1 MTFRPLLL
9 LLALSCTAQP
19 EPQAQAILPSAQPA
33 PQAQNSPLAQA
44 RELVRQGRAP
54 EALKVLPAE
63 PQEPEALFWR
73 GRALLDVGRLGEAAL
88 AFSRVPAEHRLY
100 PYAARGLLYCAW
112 QGENLNFIETVA
124 PLTAC
129 REPEIAG
136 LALAALAE
144 YQLKNTRNGDLSSL
158 EELKKL
164 AENYPECRPLLRLLE
179 MEALRRKGDFSKA
192 LAHARKLENDK
203 TLPLLMRQRVRLALS
218 EVYYA
223 REAALANQP
232 LTSEDD
238 TDEEGKGEE
247 TLLQF
252 ISANPDSPLLEEAFR
267 RLNIHGAFRSS
278 EYAKDKLREWGAD
291 SARPR
296 RATLALLALQHLDLG
311 NSDPGDDAT
320 CANTAASSFPKEEA
334 TRLLLQ
340 EQARHLLTLRKN
352 DEALLYLNML
362 PDRTDARSLFYEA
375 VARQHDP
382 ATAGKLF
389 LLCADKAPATL
400 RRAALVNALI
410 CAMREGNQEE
420 AQRLLNLD
428 VLPST
433 RRELLLA
440 HAGMILHTNPS
451 QAQAELQELLE
462 QEPEESQKADA
473 LMDLAEINLL
483 RTPTGAE
490 QNLSESLPEPKESW
504 SDQQELRYHAL
515 QVRAQAQA
523 KQAQSEQAQE
533 GQTQPGQTRTSHAQT
548 ATVSSGSQ
556 EATLSALRHA
566 LQGTTRPSVR
576 QTLTEHLVAA
586 LSAAGKHAE
595 ALQYLEELTEGMPSG
610 EEKARLTIQAG
621 REAEKLGSLESL
633 NKAISLYSACSRM
646 ETALSARAQILKA
659 ALFSRLNRGDEARG
673 LLQNTLKNQATL
685 SAHDLALAYST
696 LSDSWSME
704 GSEQGKQLALDACQ
718 QIFDIPDLPQE
729 WYTRATLQRASL
741 YARFGHHT
749 KALEDYLHILR
760 QRPASGTNP
769 TRAEWVILYYS
780 AAGAIYQHTQLKQY
794 AEAAQL
800 AETIARWP
808 HEREQQKQTKICP
821 EGPRAK
827 LFADWA
833 ARIRQTHFL
842 PASSSGTSLF
852 SREGQRNSHQ
862 TAR

>member
-9 LLALSCTAQP
+9 LLALSCSAQP
-19 EPQAQAILPSAQPA
+19 EPQTQATPPA
-33 PQAQNSPLAQA
+33 EASLQAQNSPLAQA

-54 EALKVLPAE
+54 EALKLLPAE
-63 PQEPEALFWR
+63 TQEPEALFWR

-88 AFSRVPAEHRLY
+88 AFSHVPAGHKLH

-129 REPEIAG
+129 QEPEIAG

-144 YQLKNTRNGDLSSL
+144 YQLKNTRDGDLSSL

-179 MEALRRKGDFSKA
+179 MEALRRRGDFDGA
-192 LAHARKLENDK
+192 LAHARKLESDK

-238 TDEEGKGEE
+238 EDEEGKGEE

-267 RLNIHGAFRSS
+267 RLNIHGAFHNS

-291 SARPR
+291 SAQPR
-296 RATLALLALQHLDLG
+296 RATLALLALQHLNLS
-311 NSDPGDDAT
+311 NSDPGDDST
-320 CANTAASSFPKEEA
+320 CANTASSSFPKEEA

-362 PDRTDARSLFYEA
+362 KDRTDARSLFYEA
-375 VARQHDP
+375 TARQHDP
-382 ATAGKLF
+382 ATARKLF
-389 LLCADKAPATL
+389 LLCADKAPASL

-410 CAMREGNQEE
+410 CAMREGDQGE
-420 AQRLLNLD
+420 AQRLLDLD

-451 QAQAELQELLE
+451 QAQIELLELLE
-462 QEPEESQKADA
+462 QEPAENQKADA

-483 RTPTGAE
+483 RAPTEAE
-490 QNLSESLPEPKESW
+490 QNLSQNLPEPKESW
-504 SDQQELRYHAL
+504 SDSQELRYHAL
-515 QVRAQAQA
+515 QVRAQ
-523 KQAQSEQAQE
+523 EQAQPE
-533 GQTQPGQTRTSHAQT
+533 RPQTGSTQPAT
-548 ATVSSGSQ
+548 ASSGSE
-556 EATLSALRHA
+556 EATLSALRQA
-566 LQGTTRPSVR
+566 LQSATRPTVR
-576 QTLTEHLVAA
+576 QTLTEHLAAA
-586 LSAAGKHAE
+586 LSAVGRHAE
-595 ALQYLEELTEGMPSG
+595 ALQYLEELTETMPSG
-610 EEKARLTIQAG
+610 KEKARLTIRAG

-633 NKAISLYSACSRM
+633 HKAISLYSACVRM

-659 ALFSRLNRGDEARG
+659 ALLSRLNRGEEARG
-673 LLQNTLKNQATL
+673 LLQNTLRNQASL
-685 SAHDLALAYST
+685 SAQDLALAYST
-696 LSDSWSME
+696 LSDSWFME
-704 GSEQGKQLALDACQ
+704 GSEQGKQQALDACQ
-718 QIFDIPDLPQE
+718 QIFNIPGLPQE

-741 YARFGHHT
+741 HARFGHHSE
-749 KALEDYLHILR
+749 ALADYLHILH
-760 QRPASGTNP
+760 QRPASGSTP

-780 AAGAIYQHTQLKQY
+780 AAGAIYQHTRLKQY

-800 AETIARWP
+800 AESIARWP
-808 HEREQQKQTKICP
+808 HEREKQPGTLP
-821 EGPRAK
+821 EGPRAR

-833 ARIRQTHFL
+833 TRIRQTHFL

-852 SREGQRNSHQ
+852 PQRGQRNSHQ

>member
-1 MTFRPLLL
+1 MNVRPLLL
-9 LLALSCTAQP
+9 LLTLSCSAQA
-19 EPQAQAILPSAQPA
+19 EPQAQATPAAQSS
-33 PQAQNSPLAQA
+33 PQVQDSLLAQA

-54 EALKVLPAE
+54 EALKLLPAE

-88 AFSRVPAEHRLY
+88 AFSRVPAEHRLH

-129 REPEIAG
+129 QEPEIAG

-144 YQLKNTRNGDLSSL
+144 YQLKNTRNGDLASL
-158 EELKKL
+158 EELKEL
-164 AENYPECRPLLRLLE
+164 IENYPECRPLLRLLE
-179 MEALRRKGDFSKA
+179 MEALRRKGDFDGA
-192 LAHARKLENDK
+192 LAHARKLESDK
-203 TLPLLMRQRVRLALS
+203 TLSLLMRQRVRLALS

-291 SARPR
+291 SAQPR
-296 RATLALLALQHLDLG
+296 RATLALLALQQLSLA
-311 NSDPGDDAT
+311 NNDPGDDAT

-352 DEALLYLNML
+352 DEALFYLNML
-362 PDRTDARSLFYEA
+362 QDRADARSLFYEA
-375 VARQHDP
+375 TARQQDP
-382 ATAGKLF
+382 AAARKLF
-389 LLCADKAPATL
+389 LLCADKAPASL

-410 CAMREGNQEE
+410 CAVREGNPAE
-420 AQRLLNLD
+420 AERLLHLD
-428 VLPST
+428 VMPST

-451 QAQAELQELLE
+451 QAQAELQELLK
-462 QEPEESQKADA
+462 QEPTESQKADA
-473 LMDLAEINLL
+473 LMDLEEISLL
-483 RTPTGAE
+483 QAPTGTD
-490 QNLSESLPEPKESW
+490 QNLAESLPEPKENW
-504 SDQQELRYHAL
+504 SDRQELRYHAL
-515 QVRAQAQA
+515 QVRAQEQTKGQQILSGQAQA
-523 KQAQSEQAQE
+523 EREQAVQARAD
-533 GQTQPGQTRTSHAQT
+533 TDAPGAE
-548 ATVSSGSQ
+548 

-566 LQGTTRPSVR
+566 LLSTTRPSVR

-610 EEKARLTIQAG
+610 EEKARLTIRAG

-633 NKAISLYSACSRM
+633 NKAISLYSACAQM

-659 ALFSRLNRGDEARG
+659 ALLSRLNRGEEARG

-696 LSDSWSME
+696 LSDSWFME

-729 WYTRATLQRASL
+729 WYTRATQQRASL

-749 KALEDYLHILR
+749 EALEDYLHILR

-808 HEREQQKQTKICP
+808 HEREEQEQPKTCP

-842 PASSSGTSLF
+842 PASHPSGTSLF
-852 SREGQRNSHQ
+852 PREGQRNSHQ